1 MMSFSKKC
9 CVYITIFSLFF
20 ATLPLTGY
28 ANPEIESPSYI
39 LMDGKTGT
47 VLLAKNENEKRPL
60 ASVTKIMT
68 MTLIMDELTSGNL
81 KLTDKVTTSEN
92 ASKMGGSQVFLKANE
107 QMDVETLIKCIFV
120 ASANDASYA
129 MAEHIAGSAEAFVEK
144 MNKKSQDLG
153 LVNTHFKNPH
163 GLDEDGHFSSANDIA
178 VISRELIKHSIVK
191 NYTSIWQEKIRG
203 GAFELTNT
211 NKLIRFYEGATGLKT
226 GSTSKAGFCISATA
240 KRKNL
245 ELIAVTLGASTSN
258 NRFADAKALLDY
270 GFANYKN
277 VTLTTK
283 VSEISQ
289 VEIIYGK
296 QATIGVFPS
305 SDLDFL
311 VKADDKAKIETV
323 ITTTPKKAPIKEGDV
338 LGKISFTKDGKV
350 ISETDLI
357 STSSV
362 KKKTYFDVIND
373 FLKLIW

>member
-1 MMSFSKKC
+1 
-9 CVYITIFSLFF
+9 
-20 ATLPLTGY
+20 
-28 ANPEIESPSYI
+28 
-39 LMDGKTGT
+39 MDSKTGT

-68 MTLIMDELTSGNL
+68 MTIIMDELASGNL

-92 ASKMGGSQVFLKANE
+92 AAKMGGSQVFLKVNE

-129 MAEHIAGSAEAFVEK
+129 MAEQIAGSAEAFVER
-144 MNKKSQDLG
+144 MNKKAQELG
-153 LVNTHFKNPH
+153 LVNTQFKNPH
-163 GLDEDGHFSSANDIA
+163 GLDEDGHYSSAADIA
-178 VISRELIKHSIVK
+178 VISRALIKHSIVK
-191 NYTSIWQEKIRG
+191 NYTSIWQEKIRN
-203 GAFELTNT
+203 GAFELSNT

-258 NRFADAKALLDY
+258 NRFSDAKALLDY

-283 VSEISQ
+283 ADEISK
-289 VEIIYGK
+289 VDIIYGK
-296 QATIGVFPS
+296 TTNIGVYPS
-305 SDLDFL
+305 ADLDYL
-311 VKADDKAKIETV
+311 AKADDKSKIETV
-323 ITTTPKKAPIKEGDV
+323 ITTTPKKAPINTGDI

-357 STSSV
+357 ATSSV

-373 FLKLIW
+373 FLKLI